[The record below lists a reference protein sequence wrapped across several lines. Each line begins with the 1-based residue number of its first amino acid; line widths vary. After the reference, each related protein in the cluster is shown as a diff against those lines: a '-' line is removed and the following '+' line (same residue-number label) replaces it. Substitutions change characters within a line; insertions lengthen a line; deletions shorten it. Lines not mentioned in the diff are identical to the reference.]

1 MIFDLVTDVN
11 VDRQTISRTL
21 LPPKEKEEQDV
32 SQKNTKKEQAWGH
45 HPAERLHLLQLL
57 GDLIQ
62 EIDHI
67 QAMGQFNCIII
78 KSTGITEPQQVAES
92 SCVEPATMALAT
104 QNDNRSEQ
112 QDQENEASTSTLKM
126 VNMLNKYVRLETCVT
141 AVGAAN

>member
-1 MIFDLVTDVN
+1 MSMWIVK
-11 VDRQTISRTL
+11 RSAGRSCRPRKRRSRTSA
-21 LPPKEKEEQDV
+21 KRTRK
-32 SQKNTKKEQAWGH
+32 KNKRGVIT
-45 HPAERLHLLQLL
+45 LQNGCICCTLL

-104 QNDNRSEQ
+104 QNDKRSEQ

-141 AVGAAN
+141 AVGAANFP